1 MGWFRDRAPVD
12 RCGGRALMVSVQGK
26 ALTAL
31 AALTLLLA
39 GCTRAP
45 DVAVG
50 SASPAEAVAAFMHA
64 LGDKNADAACSQVST
79 GGQPLTN
86 AGYDQC
92 KEGLQKVLADL
103 DDPGEIAQLKSAT
116 VTGASVNGAKAT
128 VTKEQISNVP
138 AGYENDIDLVTI
150 HGRWYIDS
158 KQ

>member
-1 MGWFRDRAPVD
+1 MG
-12 RCGGRALMVSVQGK
+12 SVQRN

-31 AALTLLLA
+31 AALTLVLA

-50 SASPAEAVAAFMHA
+50 SASPAEAVATFMHA
-64 LGDKNADAACSQVST
+64 LGQKNADAACSQVST
-79 GGQPLTN
+79 GGRPLTN

-92 KEGLQKVLADL
+92 KEGLQKVLAAL
-103 DDPGEIAQLKSAT
+103 DDPAEIAKLKSAT
-116 VTGASVNGAKAT
+116 VSGATVNGDKAT

-138 AGYENDIDLVTI
+138 AGYENDIDLVKI
-150 HGRWYIDS
+150 NGRWYIDS